1 MLWFIIVL
9 LVVGVLAGALARLLV
24 PGPDPMSLWQ
34 TWLLGVLGSFV
45 GGFLG
50 FVLFGADIDDGVVQ
64 TSGVI
69 GSILGAVILLLIYR
83 AVSRRNGGTR
93 LQPR

>member
-24 PGPDPMSLWQ
+24 PGPDPMTLWQ

-83 AVSRRNGGTR
+83 AVSRRNSGAR
-93 LQPR
+93 LQPH

>member
-50 FVLFGADIDDGVVQ
+50 YLIFGADIDDGVVQ

-83 AVSRRNGGTR
+83 SVTRRHGGAR
-93 LQPR
+93 LQTR